1 MEALLLSVMLAIS
14 AQTGLPMPN
23 PPIGITYAPVPYDAD
38 PLVRYDPMDRTIL
51 LDVAFNETD
60 PDHRAQLAETLTGV
74 MKDAAVRSAK
84 APPQAAPFGPA
95 ARPVVTVS
103 SPR

>member
-1 MEALLLSVMLAIS
+1 MEALMLSVMLAIC

-23 PPIGITYAPVPYDAD
+23 PPIGIAYAPVPYDAD

-51 LDVAFNETD
+51 LDLAFSETN
-60 PDHRAQLAETLTGV
+60 PDHRAQLAEMLTSV

-84 APPQAAPFGPA
+84 AAPQGAPFQPV

-103 SPR
+103 GSR

>member
-1 MEALLLSVMLAIS
+1 MEALMLSVMLAIC

-23 PPIGITYAPVPYDAD
+23 PPIGIAYAPVPYDAD

-51 LDVAFNETD
+51 LDVAFNDTN
-60 PDHRAQLAETLTGV
+60 PDHRALLAETLTSV

-84 APPQAAPFGPA
+84 APPQGAPFEPV
-95 ARPVVTVS
+95 ARPVVSVS